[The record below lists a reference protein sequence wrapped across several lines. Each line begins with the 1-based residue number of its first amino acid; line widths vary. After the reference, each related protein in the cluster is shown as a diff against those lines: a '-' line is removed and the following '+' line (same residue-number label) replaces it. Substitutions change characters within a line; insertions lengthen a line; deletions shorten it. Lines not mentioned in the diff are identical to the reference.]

1 MGAHLEDCKGECN
14 TKCKECKNDSSQ
26 KHCKKKRKIC
36 KEECDTATLCAPPPV
51 CEDND
56 ISGFGTAWCMSNA
69 QLVTFCKSDDGQKK
83 CKKTCSLCD

>member
-1 MGAHLEDCKGECN
+1 LNSTDN
-14 TKCKECKNDSSQ
+14 VS
-26 KHCKKKRKIC
+26 
-36 KEECDTATLCAPPPV
+36 V

-56 ISGFGTAWCMSNA
+56 ISGFGTAWCTSNA